1 MIVLSGGTGT
11 PKLIRGLRRL
21 IPDEEITVIVNTA
34 EDMMV
39 SGNRVSP
46 DMDTVLYLFAG
57 MLDESKWWGVK
68 DETYHTNK
76 ALEKLG
82 IREKMLIGDK
92 DRATHIFRS
101 DLMRNGLTLTE
112 ATVKLSSN
120 LDIHAR
126 ILPMCDEKV
135 DTMITTPDSVMH
147 FQDFWIGAHG
157 EPEVLDVG
165 ISGIENARLTDD
177 VLAAF
182 ESEDNVIIGP
192 SNPITSIGPILS
204 VSGIRDILRDKNVVA
219 VSPIIGNEP
228 VSGPAGKLMKAA
240 GFDVSSMGV
249 ARCYEDLID
258 ILVIDERDGADEG
271 DFPMKTVKYD
281 TMMTS
286 VEKSEAL
293 AGFVMQAIDNIS

>member
-39 SGNRVSP
+39 SGNLVSP
-46 DMDTVLYLFAG
+46 DMDTVTYLFAG

-68 DETYHTNK
+68 NETYHTNK

-82 IREKMLIGDK
+82 TKEKMLIGDK

-101 DLMRNGLTLTE
+101 ELMRNGATLTE
-112 ATVKLSSN
+112 ATAQLSSN
-120 LDIHAR
+120 LNVRTR

-135 DTMITTPDSVMH
+135 DTMITTPDGVMH

-157 EPEVLDVG
+157 EPEVLDIE
-165 ISGIENARLTDD
+165 ISGIENARPTDE
-177 VLAAF
+177 VIAAL

-204 VSGIRDILRDKNVVA
+204 ISGIRDILRNKNVVA

-249 ARCYEDLID
+249 ARCYKDLID
-258 ILVIDERDGADEG
+258 VLVIDERDGADEN
-271 DFPMKTVKYD
+271 DFPVKTFKYD

-293 AGFVMQAIDNIS
+293 AGFVMGLFSDIR

>member
-34 EDMMV
+34 EDTWV
-39 SGNRVSP
+39 SGNLVSP
-46 DMDTVLYLFAG
+46 DMDTVTYLFAG

-68 DETYHTNK
+68 DESYHTNK

-101 DLMRNGLTLTE
+101 ELMRNGTTLTE
-112 ATVKLSSN
+112 ATAQLSSN
-120 LDIHAR
+120 LDIRAR

-135 DTMITTPDSVMH
+135 DTMITTPDGVLH

-157 EPEVLDVG
+157 EPKVMDIG
-165 ISGIENARLTDD
+165 ISGIENARPTDD

-204 VSGIRDILRDKNVVA
+204 VSGIRDILKNKNVVA

-249 ARCYEDLID
+249 ARCYEDFLD
-258 ILVIDERDGADEG
+258 VMVIDEQDGAYES
-271 DFPMKTVKYD
+271 DFPMRTVKYN

-286 VEKSEAL
+286 VDKSEVL
-293 AGFVMQAIDNIS
+293 VKFLVEQFSGL

>member
-11 PKLIRGLRRL
+11 PKLIRGLRCL

-34 EDMMV
+34 EDMWV
-39 SGNRVSP
+39 SGNLVSP
-46 DMDTVLYLFAG
+46 DMDTVTYLFAE
-57 MLDESKWWGVK
+57 MLDESKWWGVR

-101 DLMRNGLTLTE
+101 DLMRNGATLTE
-112 ATVKLSSN
+112 ATAKLSSN
-120 LDIHAR
+120 LGIQAR

-135 DTMITTPDSVMH
+135 DTMIATPDGVLH

-157 EPEVLDVG
+157 EPDVLDIG
-165 ISGIENARLTDD
+165 ISGIENARPTDD
-177 VLAAF
+177 VLAAL
-182 ESEDNVIIGP
+182 ESEDNVVIGP
-192 SNPITSIGPILS
+192 SNPITSIGPILA
-204 VSGIRDILRDKNVVA
+204 VEGIRNILKSKNVVA

-240 GFDVSSMGV
+240 GADVSSMGV
-249 ARCYEDLID
+249 ARCYEEFLDV
-258 ILVIDERDGADEG
+258 LVIDERDGADEG
-271 DFPMKTVKYD
+271 EFPVKTFKYD
-281 TMMTS
+281 TMMSS

-293 AGFVMQAIDNIS
+293 AGFVMGVFSNIR

>member
-34 EDMMV
+34 EDTWV
-39 SGNRVSP
+39 SGNLVSP
-46 DMDTVLYLFAG
+46 DMDTVTYLFAG

-68 DETYHTNK
+68 DESYHTNK

-101 DLMRNGLTLTE
+101 ELMRNGATLTE
-112 ATVKLSSN
+112 ATARLSSN
-120 LDIHAR
+120 LDIKAQ

-135 DTMITTPDSVMH
+135 DTMITTPDGVLH

-157 EPEVLDVG
+157 EPEVLDIG
-165 ISGIENARLTDD
+165 ISGIENACLTDE
-177 VLAAF
+177 VLAVL

-204 VSGIRDILRDKNVVA
+204 VSGIRDILKNKNVVA

-249 ARCYEDLID
+249 ARCYEDFLD
-258 ILVIDERDGADEG
+258 VMVIDEQDGAYES
-271 DFPMKTVKYD
+271 DFPMRTVKYN

-286 VEKSEAL
+286 VDKSEVL
-293 AGFVMQAIDNIS
+293 VKFLVEQFSGL

>member
-21 IPDEEITVIVNTA
+21 VPDEEITVIVNTA
-34 EDMMV
+34 EDLMV
-39 SGNRVSP
+39 SGNLVSP

-68 DETYHTNK
+68 DETYHTNT
-76 ALEKLG
+76 ALGKLG
-82 IREKMLIGDK
+82 HNEKMLIGDT

-101 DLMRNGLTLTE
+101 ELMRNGAALTE
-112 ATVKLSSN
+112 ATAQLSAKLGVR
-120 LDIHAR
+120 AR

-135 DTMITTPDSVMH
+135 DTMITTPDGVMH
-147 FQDFWIGAHG
+147 FQDFWIGARG

-165 ISGIENARLTDD
+165 ISGIETARATEA
-177 VLAAF
+177 VLDAL

-192 SNPITSIGPILS
+192 SNPITSIGPILALK
-204 VSGIRDILRDKNVVA
+204 GMRKILAKKKVLA
-219 VSPIIGNEP
+219 ISPIIGNAP

-240 GFDVSSMGV
+240 GFEVSSMGV

-258 ILVIDERDGADEG
+258 VLVVDERDGADEG
-271 DFPMKTVKYD
+271 DFPVRTVKYD

-286 VEKSEAL
+286 VENSEAL
-293 AGFVMQAIDNIS
+293 AGFLIGLFSNFG

>member
-34 EDMMV
+34 EDMWV
-39 SGNRVSP
+39 SGNLVSP
-46 DMDTVLYLFAG
+46 DMDTVTYLFAG

-82 IREKMLIGDK
+82 MKENMLIGDK

-101 DLMRNGLTLTE
+101 ELMRSGSTLTE
-112 ATVKLSSN
+112 ATTKLSSN

-135 DTMITTPDSVMH
+135 DTMITTPDGVMH
-147 FQDFWIGAHG
+147 FQDFWIGEHG
-157 EPEVLDVG
+157 EPEVLDIG
-165 ISGIENARLTDD
+165 ISGIENARPTDD
-177 VLAAF
+177 VLAVL
-182 ESEDNVIIGP
+182 ESEDNVLIGP
-192 SNPITSIGPILS
+192 SNPITSIGPILA
-204 VSGIRDILRDKNVVA
+204 VDGIRDILKSKNVVA

-240 GFDVSSMGV
+240 GFDVSSLGV
-249 ARCYEDLID
+249 AGCYEDFLD
-258 ILVIDERDGADEG
+258 VLVIDEQDGAVEG
-271 DFPMKTVKYD
+271 DFPMRTVKYD

-293 AGFVMQAIDNIS
+293 AKYIIDIL

>member
-34 EDMMV
+34 EDTWV
-39 SGNRVSP
+39 SGNLVSP
-46 DMDTVLYLFAG
+46 DMDTVTYLFAG

-76 ALEKLG
+76 ALREIG
-82 IREKMLIGDK
+82 IKEKMLIGDK
-92 DRATHIFRS
+92 DRTTHIFRS
-101 DLMRNGLTLTE
+101 QLMRNGATLTE
-112 ATVKLSSN
+112 ATAQLSSN
-120 LDIHAR
+120 LNVRAR

-135 DTMITTPDSVMH
+135 DTMITTPDGIMH
-147 FQDFWIGAHG
+147 FQDFWIGKHG
-157 EPEVLDVG
+157 EPEVLDIG
-165 ISGIENARLTDD
+165 ISGIENAHPTDE
-177 VLAAF
+177 VVAAL

-204 VSGIRDILRDKNVVA
+204 VSGIRDILKNKNVVA

-249 ARCYEDLID
+249 ARCYKDLID
-258 ILVIDERDGADEG
+258 VLVIDERDGADMG

-286 VEKSEAL
+286 IEKSEAL
-293 AGFVMQAIDNIS
+293 AGFVMGLFSNIR

>member
-34 EDMMV
+34 EDTWV
-39 SGNRVSP
+39 SGNLVSP
-46 DMDTVLYLFAG
+46 DMDTVMYLFAG
-57 MLDESKWWGVK
+57 MLDESKWWGVR

-82 IREKMLIGDK
+82 MKEKMLIGDK

-101 DLMRNGLTLTE
+101 ELLRNSTTLTE
-112 ATVKLSSN
+112 ATAQLSSN
-120 LDIHAR
+120 LDIKAH

-135 DTMITTPDSVMH
+135 DTMITTPDGVMH
-147 FQDFWIGAHG
+147 FQDFWIGEHG
-157 EPEVLDVG
+157 EPEVLDIG
-165 ISGIENARLTDD
+165 ISGIENARTTDE
-177 VLAAF
+177 VVAAL

-192 SNPITSIGPILS
+192 SNPITSIGPILA
-204 VSGIRDILRDKNVVA
+204 VSGIRDILKNKNVVA
-219 VSPIIGNEP
+219 VSPIIGDEP
-228 VSGPAGKLMKAA
+228 VSGPAGKLMKTS
-240 GFDVSSMGV
+240 GFEVSSMGV

-258 ILVIDERDGADEG
+258 VLVIDERDGADMG

-293 AGFVMQAIDNIS
+293 AGFVMGLFSDIR